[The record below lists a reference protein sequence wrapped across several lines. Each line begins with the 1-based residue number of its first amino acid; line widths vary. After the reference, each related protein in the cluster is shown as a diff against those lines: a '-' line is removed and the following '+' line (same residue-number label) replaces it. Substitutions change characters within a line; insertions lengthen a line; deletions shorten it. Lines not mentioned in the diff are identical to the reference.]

1 MTRKELKLSK
11 LQALSDDEVAEAIRQ
26 LTHHVKAR
34 LRFGT
39 LVDRTKFGAHN
50 EKFLGMDAIDFY
62 VGESFKRLFDPD
74 GWDWKFERF
83 SFYEQLARIATKLIS
98 DKVKEYRGKVERM
111 PDFDPR
117 DVSDVYDLKSI
128 ALENIPGNEELYSRL
143 IEAAHKVSSDDDN
156 LHYFTM
162 LYFDGANAPTIAEEM
177 GLTIAQVY
185 VLRRKL
191 VRRLMNIREKIAE

>member
-1 MTRKELKLSK
+1 MTRRELVIGK

-34 LRFGT
+34 LRFGS

-62 VGESFKRLFDPD
+62 VGESFKRLFDPN
-74 GWDWKFERF
+74 GWDWKFENF
-83 SFYEQLARIATKLIS
+83 SFVEQLTRIASKLIS
-98 DKVKEYRGKVERM
+98 DKVKEYKSKVGRM
-111 PDFDPR
+111 PDFDER
-117 DVSDVYDLKSI
+117 DVGDIYDLQSI

-143 IEAAHKVSSDDDN
+143 VEASYKVSSDDDN

-162 LYFDGANAPTIAEEM
+162 LYFDGAKFPTIAEEM

-185 VLRRKL
+185 VLRKKL
-191 VRRLMNIREKIAE
+191 VRRLMSLKEEIAD